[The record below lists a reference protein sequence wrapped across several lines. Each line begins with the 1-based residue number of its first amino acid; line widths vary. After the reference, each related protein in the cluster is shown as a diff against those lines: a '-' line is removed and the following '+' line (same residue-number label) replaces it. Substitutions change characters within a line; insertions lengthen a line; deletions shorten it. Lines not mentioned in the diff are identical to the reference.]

1 MIVRIGVAVAVV
13 LVGALCLLTSRCGVA
28 PSAASADQALEASSS
43 SSLKEV
49 VIVGDQGQRVAER
62 VRVDDTQVQVLD
74 ADDRRPLAGAVAEL
88 LPLGARRTTGVLG
101 RWHADSRG
109 LIKMDAP
116 DPEGSN
122 LVRFTHGGYVPQVTS
137 GDCPAQILLHRSE
150 SLRVDVRW
158 PNGRPAVAVPVS
170 AFQRQASAISL
181 DDSDEGDVS
190 PGPDPVAA
198 FHVSESGRGGPAVFD
213 QLEPGTYGIGV
224 AGADYVAVEFTED
237 EVVIG
242 DEPATR
248 HGVVAPV
255 FCCVVAA
262 GAGGLIDA
270 RLLDVQGATLGRG
283 ADPGL
288 GAIRRALE
296 RRYPACKV
304 VVCSARHPA
313 AQLTATL
320 AVTID
325 GWATVEVSHP
335 MVPPSKSHRIAVVGQ
350 EPAVFGSLLVD
361 LKSPSGVSVEG
372 VEVSVASARGGEHLF
387 VGVPAESGKSVRLP
401 AGTYTVGVWNPLFQV
416 SRQKVVVNANQESTL
431 DIELPKEV
439 RCLRV
444 QVSCQGEAPR
454 YARLQLRG
462 KGWAGSEFGT
472 YEPGAAICCGFVGSV
487 TLRVEVYGYDST
499 EHEFNVGSEGGV
511 QDVMVLVK

>member
-1 MIVRIGVAVAVV
+1 MIIRIGVTVAVV
-13 LVGALCLLTSRCGVA
+13 LVGALCLLTSRCGVV
-28 PSAASADQALEASSS
+28 PSTTRADQVLASSS
-43 SSLKEV
+43 SSSREV
-49 VIVGDQGQRVAER
+49 GVVSGRGEQMVDR
-62 VRVDDTQVQVLD
+62 VRVDGMRVQVLD
-74 ADDRRPLAGAVAEL
+74 ADDRRPLVGAVAEL
-88 LPLGARRTTGVLG
+88 LPLEARRTTEVLG
-101 RWHADSRG
+101 RWHADSGG

-116 DPEGSN
+116 DPRGRN

-137 GDCPAQILLHRSE
+137 GDCPAQVLLHRSQ
-150 SLRVDVRW
+150 SLRVDVQW
-158 PNGRPAVAVPVS
+158 PNGRPAVAVPIS
-170 AFQRQASAISL
+170 AFQRQAPAISL
-181 DDSDEGDVS
+181 DDLDQGDVS

-198 FHVSESGRGGPAVFD
+198 FHMSESGPDGSAVFD
-213 QLEPGTYGIGV
+213 QLEPGTYGVGV
-224 AGADYVAVEFTED
+224 AGTDYLAVGFTED

-242 DEPATR
+242 DEPVTR
-248 HGVVAPV
+248 SGVVAPV

-262 GAGGLIDA
+262 AAGGLIDA
-270 RLLDVQGATLGRG
+270 RLLGVQGATLERG
-283 ADPGL
+283 ADADL

-304 VVCSARHPA
+304 VVCCAQHPA

-335 MVPPSKSHRIAVVGQ
+335 MVPPSMSHRIAVVGQ

-361 LKSPSGVSVEG
+361 LKSPSGVSVQG
-372 VEVSVASARGGEHLF
+372 VEVSVASARSGERLF
-387 VGVPAESGKSVRLP
+387 VGVPAESGKSLRLP
-401 AGTYTVGVWNPLFQV
+401 AGAYTVGVWNPLFQV
-416 SRQKVVVNANQESTL
+416 SQQKVVVSANQESTL
-431 DIELPKEV
+431 AIELPKEV

-444 QVSCQGEAPR
+444 QVSCHGEAPR

-487 TLRVEVYGYDST
+487 TLEVGVYGYDST
-499 EHEFNVGSEGGV
+499 EHVFDVGVEGGV